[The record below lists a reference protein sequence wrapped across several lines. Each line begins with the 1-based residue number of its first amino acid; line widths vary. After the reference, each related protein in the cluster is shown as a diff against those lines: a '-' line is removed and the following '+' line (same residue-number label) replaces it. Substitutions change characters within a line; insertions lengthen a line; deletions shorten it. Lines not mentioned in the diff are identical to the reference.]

1 MIIYL
6 EQMVFISEYDL
17 PNSPVYLN
25 HDLGSRHSIG
35 YSYLLSMPQLSNFPS
50 QSLYLVIH
58 VIPEKKMLPI
68 TWEVTSDLG

>member
-25 HDLGSRHSIG
+25 HDLGSRHSLVTPTFFLCLSCLIF
-35 YSYLLSMPQLSNFPS
+35 LL
-50 QSLYLVIH
+50 
-58 VIPEKKMLPI
+58 KAPI
-68 TWEVTSDLG
+68 W